1 MEGEFKDKYSFES
14 WEKEVKKDLN
24 DKLCKSKDADYFL
37 KLCFGGFCLFVLF
50 LYLKFAFF
58 FLPFLSL
65 MCSLNCS

>member
-37 KLCFGGFCLFVLF
+37 NFVLGDFVCLFCF
-50 LYLKFAFF
+50 YI
-58 FLPFLSL
+58 
-65 MCSLNCS
+65 